1 MVFFKVDED
10 PELFELISESVCK
23 GVKKYTVDDL
33 LNILANVTQSLSPT
47 TVEMYRVI
55 NEELCIRLTHEHN
68 PTSLDLVFQPEDLLK
83 ITTNMMEYG

>member
-33 LNILANVTQSLSPT
+33 LNILANVTQTLSPT

-68 PTSLDLVFQPEDLLK
+68 PTSLDLVF
-83 ITTNMMEYG
+83 